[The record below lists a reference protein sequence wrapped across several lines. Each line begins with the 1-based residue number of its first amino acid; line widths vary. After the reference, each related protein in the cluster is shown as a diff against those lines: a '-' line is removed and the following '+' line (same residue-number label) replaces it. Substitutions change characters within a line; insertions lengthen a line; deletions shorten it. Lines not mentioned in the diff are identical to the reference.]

1 MKPLTCCA
9 LVDMTIDISWKNEGI
24 SHREHYFAEE
34 LNCWRDVFP
43 GTPLEQLIKQSTES
57 TLRVEIPPGKIVP
70 PYNPDRIIF
79 LPWSRID
86 QTALSQDM
94 RKGRFY
100 PQGILSGLPGIFKDN
115 QNPFRCIGIDS
126 QGVRADLNHPMAP
139 YPVSLTLSVEPNTQK
154 PEERGGA
161 IQDWM
166 ELAFSGPGM
175 QARYHREPTD
185 YFSTTSFHRKDPAS
199 DTVFYETDRF
209 VHHIDSR
216 ARQNLSKI
224 YKTLLKPG
232 QRVLDLMAG
241 WESHL
246 DDDLGLAS
254 LHGIGLNE
262 NELKKNRL
270 MGAYTLQ
277 DLNTQSALDFKDHE
291 FDGVICS
298 LSIEYLTDPVLIFK
312 EVGRILKPGGIFIVA
327 FSNRWFPEKVTRI
340 WEGLHDFERMGL
352 VLDYFR
358 QSCAF
363 DSMSTLSMRGYP
375 RPHEDRYFPN
385 LRVSDPIYAVAGNAI
400 K

>member
-1 MKPLTCCA
+1 MKPLSPCA
-9 LVDMTIDISWKNEGI
+9 LVDLTIDISWNNDGI
-24 SHREHYFAEE
+24 SHREHYFANE

-43 GTPLEQLIKQSTES
+43 GTPIEQLIKKSTES
-57 TLRVEIPPGKIVP
+57 TLTVEMAPGELVP
-70 PYNPDRIIF
+70 PFSPDKIIF

-86 QTALSQDM
+86 QTSLPQDL

-115 QNPFRCIGIDS
+115 QTPFRCVGIDS
-126 QGVRADLNHPMAP
+126 QGVRADLNHPMAS
-139 YPVSLTLSVEPNTQK
+139 YPVSLDLSVQPKTQK
-154 PEERGGA
+154 LEERGGA

-166 ELAFSGPGM
+166 ALAFSGPGM
-175 QARYHREPTD
+175 QTRYHRDPTD
-185 YFSTTSFHRKDPAS
+185 YFSTFSFHRKDLAS

-246 DDDLGLAS
+246 DLGLAS
-254 LHGIGLNE
+254 IHGIGLNE
-262 NELKKNRL
+262 NELKHNKRMN
-270 MGAYTLQ
+270 AYTLQ
-277 DLNTQSALDFKDHE
+277 DLNTRSSLGFIDHE
-291 FDGVICS
+291 FDAVVCS
-298 LSIEYLTDPVLIFK
+298 LSIEYLVDPVLIFK

-327 FSNRWFPEKVTRI
+327 FSNRWFPEKVTQI

-352 VLDYFR
+352 VLEYFR

-363 DSMSTLSMRGYP
+363 DSLSTLSMRGYP
-375 RPHEDRYFPN
+375 RPREDRYFPKS
-385 LRVSDPIYAVAGNAI
+385 RVSDPIYAVAGNAI
-400 K
+400 Q